1 MWYSNNFCNIALL
14 NTVMAGNISHVHQE
28 VDNTH
33 YEFTEE
39 ELKTVQYHISKYPD
53 KQSAVMPVLWMAQEK
68 YGWLSD
74 GAIQLVADTLG
85 LSFAHVYGVAT
96 FYTMYFK
103 RKMGKYLLEICT
115 CLTCGICGGPEAVAY
130 AKKKIQANEDGVS
143 PDGLF
148 WVREAECL
156 GACDT
161 APVMQFNNG
170 HYVHNVDSH
179 VIDKIVDD
187 VRNGKL
193 PEFVSIPLR
202 DQSIIDD

>member
-1 MWYSNNFCNIALL
+1 
-14 NTVMAGNISHVHQE
+14 MAGNHHHFTSHEPDTTV
-28 VDNTH
+28 

-39 ELKTVQYHISKYPD
+39 ELKLVRYHIGKYPD
-53 KQSAVMPVLWMAQEK
+53 RQSAVMPVLWMAQEK

-74 GAIQLVADTLG
+74 GAIQLVAQAIDI
-85 LSFAHVYGVAT
+85 SFAHVYGVAT

-115 CLTCGICGGPEAVAY
+115 CLTCGFCGGPEAVAY
-130 AKKKIQANEDGVS
+130 AKQKIGANEAGVS
-143 PDGLF
+143 ADGLF

-170 HYVHNVDSH
+170 VYVHNVDNT
-179 VIDKIVDD
+179 VIDNLVDQ
-187 VRNGKL
+187 VRGNTL
-193 PEFVSIPLR
+193 PVFTSVPLR
-202 DQSIIDD
+202 DQSVISD

>member
-1 MWYSNNFCNIALL
+1 
-14 NTVMAGNISHVHQE
+14 MAGHTSYSHQE
-28 VDNTH
+28 TDNTK
-33 YEFTEE
+33 YEFTAE
-39 ELKTVQYHISKYPD
+39 ELKQVQYHISKYPD

-74 GAIQLVADTLG
+74 GAIQLVADSIG

-115 CLTCGICGGPEAVAY
+115 CLTCGICGGSEVVEY
-130 AKKKIQANEDGVS
+130 TKKKIQANEEGVS

-170 HYVHNVDSH
+170 HYVHNLDNT
-179 VIDKIVDD
+179 VIDNLIES

-202 DQSIIDD
+202 DQSIIEE

>member
-1 MWYSNNFCNIALL
+1 
-14 NTVMAGNISHVHQE
+14 MAGYTSHSHQE
-28 VDNTH
+28 IDNTK

-39 ELKTVQYHISKYPD
+39 ELKQVQYHISKYPD

-74 GAIQLVADTLG
+74 GAIQLVADTIG

-115 CLTCGICGGPEAVAY
+115 CLTCGICGGPEIVEY
-130 AKKKIQANEDGVS
+130 TKKKIQANEEGVS

-170 HYVHNVDSH
+170 HYVHNLDNS
-179 VIDKIVDD
+179 VIDNIVEG

-193 PEFVSIPLR
+193 PEFVSVPLR